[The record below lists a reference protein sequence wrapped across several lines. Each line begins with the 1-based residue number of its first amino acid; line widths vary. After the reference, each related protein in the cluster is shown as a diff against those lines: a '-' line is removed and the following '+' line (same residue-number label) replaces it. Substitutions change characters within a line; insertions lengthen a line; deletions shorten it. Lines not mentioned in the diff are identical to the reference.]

1 MKVGLP
7 LELLS
12 MERIAFFKE
21 TIDAM
26 APGIQ
31 WTHEPSGKGPEPP
44 FLEGDACLPFK
55 KIVRSSVSLL
65 KETEAIILPRIAELD
80 GFLMCPNFR
89 ALPDIVS
96 INKEKLEMD
105 ENGAIIAPLIQDR
118 GRGDMAPIAGETI
131 RMLQGNLASAF
142 DKGPGPKAHR
152 DGKNSL
158 EGDPSRTIAMIGH
171 PYVLADRKLNSGVPE
186 LLRDAGFDTVSPRDI
201 PFTKLDELAGSK
213 DYYAKKMYWR
223 PGREILGAFL
233 YFLNEKPPA
242 GIIQIVAFNCGVEAL
257 LRIELMSLYKKKNNP
272 IPYMVLVCD
281 EHTQRDHV
289 VTRVEAFLDII
300 DGIRIS

>member
-1 MKVGLP
+1 
-7 LELLS
+7 
-12 MERIAFFKE
+12 
-21 TIDAM
+21 
-26 APGIQ
+26 
-31 WTHEPSGKGPEPP
+31 
-44 FLEGDACLPFK
+44 
-55 KIVRSSVSLL
+55 
-65 KETEAIILPRIAELD
+65 
-80 GFLMCPNFR
+80 
-89 ALPDIVS
+89 
-96 INKEKLEMD
+96 
-105 ENGAIIAPLIQDR
+105 
-118 GRGDMAPIAGETI
+118 MAPIAGETI